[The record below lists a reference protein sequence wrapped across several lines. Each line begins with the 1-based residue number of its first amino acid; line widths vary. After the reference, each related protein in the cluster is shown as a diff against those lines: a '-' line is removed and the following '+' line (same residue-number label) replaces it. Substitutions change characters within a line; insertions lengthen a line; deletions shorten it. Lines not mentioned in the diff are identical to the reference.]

1 MSSGG
6 WDERVMKNWVYHAKK
21 PELFPA
27 GDGET
32 MKAFMQENDMIR
44 L

>member
-1 MSSGG
+1 MSGGG
-6 WDERVMKNWVYHAKK
+6 WDGRVMKNWVYNAKK
-21 PELFPA
+21 LELFPA